1 MYYRLLELDQNYKI
15 IEYSNECATE
25 WPKTLLN
32 NYHEEKGNKCF
43 IKCQSRY
50 FYPVGNKC
58 ANENDSSK
66 YEKSSITGNYIV
78 NQNFNIENK
87 INHNWIILLLFFN
100 HSV

>member
-1 MYYRLLELDQNYKI
+1 MCYRLLELDQNYKI
-15 IEYSNECATE
+15 IEYSNECVTE

-50 FYPVGNKC
+50 FYPVGNKY

-78 NQNFNIENK
+78 NRNFNI
-87 INHNWIILLLFFN
+87 
-100 HSV
+100 